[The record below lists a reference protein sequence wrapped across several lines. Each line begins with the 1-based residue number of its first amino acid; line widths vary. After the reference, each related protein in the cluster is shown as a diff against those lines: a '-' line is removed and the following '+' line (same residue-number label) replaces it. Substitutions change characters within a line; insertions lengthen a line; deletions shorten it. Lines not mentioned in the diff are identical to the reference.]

1 MQIIR
6 RSSHHDCQWPQ
17 GLWHNWLLQLLLQW
31 LSRNLHHLFAYQDEK
46 VIYKN
51 PFKLQ
56 LDSQKTDEE
65 ATKIM
70 KEIISPRILPINFT
84 TGKDVPSYEF
94 YNPSVAASQLGF
106 GQVPPL
112 PFFAGKVQFRGALNG
127 ALSYGRL
134 KDSEPDVDM
143 ALLADWQITPFV
155 TTPFIQWRSEWQ
167 EHIFCRAANL
177 YCIALNENYQAADDE
192 V

>member
-1 MQIIR
+1 
-6 RSSHHDCQWPQ
+6 
-17 GLWHNWLLQLLLQW
+17 
-31 LSRNLHHLFAYQDEK
+31 LFAYHDEK

-56 LDSQKTDEE
+56 HDSRKTDEE

-94 YNPSVAASQLGF
+94 YNPSVAARQLGF

-112 PFFAGKVQFRGALNG
+112 PFFVGKVQFRRALNG
-127 ALSYGRL
+127 ALSYDRL
-134 KDSEPDVDM
+134 KDLEPDVDM

-155 TTPFIQWRSEWQ
+155 TTLFT
-167 EHIFCRAANL
+167 
-177 YCIALNENYQAADDE
+177 
-192 V
+192 

>member
-1 MQIIR
+1 MVSQKL
-6 RSSHHDCQWPQ
+6 PLF
-17 GLWHNWLLQLLLQW
+17 GLHTTM
-31 LSRNLHHLFAYQDEK
+31 RK
-46 VIYKN
+46 VIYEN

-56 LDSQKTDEE
+56 LNSWKTDEE

-84 TGKDVPSYEF
+84 AGKDVPSYEF
-94 YNPSVAASQLGF
+94 YNPSVAARQLGF

-112 PFFAGKVQFRGALNG
+112 PFFVGKVQFRGALDG
-127 ALSYGRL
+127 ALSYGQL
-134 KDSEPDVDM
+134 KDSELDVDM
-143 ALLADWQITPFV
+143 ALLADWQITHFV
-155 TTPFIQWRSEWQ
+155 TTPFIQWRSECQ

-177 YCIALNENYQAADDE
+177 YCIALNEDYQSADSE